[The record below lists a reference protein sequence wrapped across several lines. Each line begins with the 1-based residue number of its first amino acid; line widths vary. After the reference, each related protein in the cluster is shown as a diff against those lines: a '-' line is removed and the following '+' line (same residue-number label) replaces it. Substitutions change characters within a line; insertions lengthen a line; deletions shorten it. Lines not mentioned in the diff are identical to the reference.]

1 MNFHNIGVIKK
12 EETAPQQEIS
22 PSKLST
28 KIHLS
33 TNAFEACTW
42 AVANPPVNRSW
53 GTKGPSTVLLKRT
66 WGYWRMADYWI

>member
-33 TNAFEACTW
+33 TNAFEA
-42 AVANPPVNRSW
+42 S
-53 GTKGPSTVLLKRT
+53 LLLS
-66 WGYWRMADYWI
+66 I